1 MEQKKEKSMYLKKL
15 KIGNVELRN
24 NIILAPMAGIT
35 DLPFRMICEK
45 YGAGLTC
52 TEMVSSKGIYHNDG
66 KTKLLLN
73 VEGEKRPIAAQ
84 IFGSD
89 LEALKYAS
97 EYVSK
102 IVDIVDIN
110 MGCPAPKIVKN
121 GDGSKL
127 LLNLE
132 LLEEIAKTVVNAA
145 NTPIKNSEEAH
156 ELQKVPV
163 TAKIRK
169 GWDSDHIVAVE
180 VAKILERAGVSAIT
194 VHGRTRE
201 EYYSGE
207 ADWKIIKNVKEAV
220 KIPVI
225 GNGDVKSKE
234 DALKM
239 FETTNVDGIMI
250 GRAAIGNPWIFE
262 EIINYLEGKPQ
273 REVSNKERLEVIK
286 EHIELEV
293 KEKGEDT
300 GIKEMR
306 KHLAYY
312 VKNTKHASKIRDKI
326 NKIAKKEELIDCLS
340 EYFENL

>member
-1 MEQKKEKSMYLKKL
+1 MYLKKL

-127 LLNLE
+127 LLNLA
-132 LLEEIAKTVVNAA
+132 LLEEIAKTVVDAA

-207 ADWKIIKNVKEAV
+207 ADWEIIKKVKEAV

-234 DALKM
+234 DALRM
-239 FETTNVDGIMI
+239 FEETNVDGIMV

-262 EIINYLEGKPQ
+262 EIINYLEEKPQ
-273 REVSNKERLEVIK
+273 REVSNRERLEVIK

-300 GIKEMR
+300 GVKEMR

-326 NKIAKKEELIDCLS
+326 NRMAKKEQLIDCLS

>member
-1 MEQKKEKSMYLKKL
+1 MYLKKL

-73 VEGEKRPIAAQ
+73 VEGEKRPVAAQ

-132 LLEEIAKTVVNAA
+132 LLEEIAKTVVDAA
-145 NTPIKNSEEAH
+145 NTPIKNGEEAH
-156 ELQKVPV
+156 KLQKVPV

-180 VAKILERAGVSAIT
+180 AAKILERAGVSAIT

-207 ADWKIIKNVKEAV
+207 ADWEIIKKVKETV

-234 DALKM
+234 DALRM
-239 FETTNVDGIMI
+239 FEETNVDGIMV

-300 GIKEMR
+300 GVKEMR

-326 NKIAKKEELIDCLS
+326 NRIAKKEQLIDCLS

>member
-1 MEQKKEKSMYLKKL
+1 MYLKKL

-73 VEGEKRPIAAQ
+73 VEGEKRPVATQ

-132 LLEEIAKTVVNAA
+132 LLEEIAKTVVDAA
-145 NTPIKNSEEAH
+145 YAPIKNGEEAH

-180 VAKILERAGVSAIT
+180 AAKILEGAGVSAIT

-207 ADWKIIKNVKEAV
+207 ADWEIIKKVKETV

-234 DALKM
+234 DALRM
-239 FETTNVDGIMI
+239 FEETNVDGIMV

-300 GIKEMR
+300 GVKEMR

-326 NKIAKKEELIDCLS
+326 NRIAKKEQLIDCLS